1 VYVLISRTVD
11 PRNILLVGVP
21 PKDMIE
27 DVAQALLSAGIS
39 VDAFFDKACTVTREW
54 IYDKA
59 NHVRVKERI
68 RQRIS
73 NEHGVPLKFR
83 TLAEVLNPQPDASV
97 VIKRLLDWIDRVDT
111 TSQTGAPKPPF
122 QTEEGQSIFPEDDDP
137 WWLTDISR
145 RAPVDE
151 DDKADGDEDG
161 PPSDIEEQQQEVSD
175 DDPESEPDLVSP
187 VSARA
192 REPVVAWRQ

>member
-1 VYVLISRTVD
+1 MCIRDS
-11 PRNILLVGVP
+11 

-27 DVAQALLSAGIS
+27 DVAQALIVAGIS
-39 VDAFFDKACTVTREW
+39 VDAFFEKACTVTREW

-68 RQRIS
+68 RQRIN

-111 TSQTGAPKPPF
+111 ASQTGGPKPSF

-137 WWLTDISR
+137 WWLTDITR
-145 RAPVDE
+145 RATVNE

-161 PPSDIEEQQQEVSD
+161 PPSDIDVEEQQLEVSD
-175 DDPESEPDLVSP
+175 DDPESEPDLVSL
-187 VSARA
+187 VSVRA
-192 REPVVAWRQ
+192 HEPVVAWRQ